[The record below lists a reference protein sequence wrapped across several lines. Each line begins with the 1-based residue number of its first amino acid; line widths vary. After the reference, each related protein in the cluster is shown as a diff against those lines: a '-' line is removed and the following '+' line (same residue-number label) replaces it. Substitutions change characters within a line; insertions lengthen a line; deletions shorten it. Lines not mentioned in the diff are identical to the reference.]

1 MSNTER
7 MATYVT
13 GLTYPKPKQQHVQH
27 PVACHLILLKQKIAS
42 SPPMKSDFVVQRT
55 SESPLSYHK
64 SLNHSPHSY
73 HKENP
78 QAQQSPPG
86 FS

>member
-1 MSNTER
+1 

-13 GLTYPKPKQQHVQH
+13 GLTYPKPKQQCVTH
-27 PVACHLILLKQKIAS
+27 PVACHLILLKAKIANYQR
-42 SPPMKSDFVVQRT
+42 MKSDWELQHT
-55 SESPLSYHK
+55 SEPPLSYRK

-73 HKENP
+73 HKESP
-78 QAQQSPPG
+78 QVPQSPPG